1 MRFCQIWLKIWNQ
14 TQKWLAFLKLLFA
27 IFTLKVQII
36 YGNTIIFLFFFLK
49 MSVLLIHPHLP
60 HLFYNIAIVIK
71 TPTTMNNK
79 FQALNA
85 PKINIYI
92 FISSFFTHTLFS
104 FQFISY
110 FIQILIHDK
119 TFEDFSKTSL

>member
-1 MRFCQIWLKIWNQ
+1 MTQNLKS
-14 TQKWLAFLKLLFA
+14 
-27 IFTLKVQII
+27 
-36 YGNTIIFLFFFLK
+36 NTKMTCFSKTFICHIHPKSSNYIRKYHYFFSFFFLK